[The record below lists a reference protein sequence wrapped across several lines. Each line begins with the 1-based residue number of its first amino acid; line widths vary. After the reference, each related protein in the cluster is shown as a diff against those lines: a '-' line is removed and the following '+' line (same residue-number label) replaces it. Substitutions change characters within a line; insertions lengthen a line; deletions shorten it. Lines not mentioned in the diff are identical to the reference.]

1 VLSGKTAIV
10 TGGSRG
16 IGEATV
22 KKLASLGASVAI
34 IYAGSE
40 EAALV
45 LRDECKDNYGVR
57 MAAYKCDVS
66 DFDAVKATVAAV
78 KAEFGGIDILV
89 NNAGITLDGLV
100 ATMKEEDF
108 DKVIAVNLKGAFNFI
123 RHVAPHMIRA
133 RSGRIVNVSSVS
145 GLMGNGGQE
154 NYAASKAGIVGLTK
168 TVARELAPKN
178 ITCNAVAPGFIRTDM
193 TKAFEGDER
202 ITSAVPLGRM
212 GEPHEVAE
220 VIAFL
225 CSPAASY
232 ITGEVIRVDGG
243 MAM

>member
-145 GLMGNGGQE
+145 GLMGNGGQA

-168 TVARELAPKN
+168 TVERELATKN